1 MNEKIIYFDASTI
14 GHNGNNDREQT
25 KVNVLDESKIP
36 LLLSLNISEYRTSP
50 YGVESVDDKVA

>member
-25 KVNVLDESKIP
+25 KVNVLDESKAP
-36 LLLSLNISEYRTSP
+36 LLLSLDISEYRTSP
-50 YGVESVDDKVA
+50 